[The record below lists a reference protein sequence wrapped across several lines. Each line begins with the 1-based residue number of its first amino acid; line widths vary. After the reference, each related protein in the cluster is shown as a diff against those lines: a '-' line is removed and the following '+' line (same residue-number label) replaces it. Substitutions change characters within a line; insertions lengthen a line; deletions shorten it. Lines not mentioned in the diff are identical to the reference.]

1 MMCKINVRYKYAK
14 LKIKCP
20 ALKLDEFFLSLLFYG
35 DFPDQNISETALK
48 MKKLP
53 FDSCGE
59 SVNSAFETKIFDG
72 SPADLGE

>member
-1 MMCKINVRYKYAK
+1 MMFIINVRYKHAMFK
-14 LKIKCP
+14 MKCS
-20 ALKLDEFFLSLLFYG
+20 ALKLDDFFLCLLFYG
-35 DFPDQNISETALK
+35 YFPEQNISETALK

-59 SVNSAFETKIFDG
+59 SANSAFDIKIFDG

>member
-1 MMCKINVRYKYAK
+1 MCKINVRNKHAK
-14 LKIKCP
+14 FKMKCS
-20 ALKLDEFFLSLLFYG
+20 ALNLDEFFLCLLFYG
-35 DFPDQNISETALK
+35 NFPEQNISETALK